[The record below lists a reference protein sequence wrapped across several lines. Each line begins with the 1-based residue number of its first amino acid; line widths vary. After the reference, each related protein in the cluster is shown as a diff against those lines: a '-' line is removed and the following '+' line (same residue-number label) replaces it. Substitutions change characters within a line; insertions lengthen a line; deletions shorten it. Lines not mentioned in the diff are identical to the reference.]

1 MERPCAPTPLVVPP
15 CVTNRQE
22 KQWLETTGVF
32 RWGKLAVSAGL
43 GGGAYLELVDP
54 LPRWR
59 PHAAVDLGPR
69 QDLEGETGTP
79 SAPASRGLGSEPKSV
94 VSELS

>member
-1 MERPCAPTPLVVPP
+1 MVPP
-15 CVTNRQE
+15 CVTNCQE
-22 KQWLETTGVF
+22 KQWLEKTGVF
-32 RWGKLAVSAGL
+32 RSRKLAVLAGL
-43 GGGAYLELVDP
+43 GGEAYLELVDP

-59 PHAAVDLGPR
+59 PHTAMGFGPG

-94 VSELS
+94 VSELSDLRQVP